1 MPPLERSDALLDLS
15 DPNIILGPRKHR
27 ATERLLENGDPLA
40 WKKKKADNA
49 STGMT
54 VSGASA
60 DKDKSDNHTLSSTP
74 PPTHP
79 IHTAPGPRQ
88 ATSSVEG
95 CDDRASK
102 RAQVI
107 EVEDSSEEESDEGAS
122 TEEDDDVEL
131 GMRCLILVN
140 FWPSAD

>member
-1 MPPLERSDALLDLS
+1 MPPLKRSDALLNLS
-15 DPNIILGPRKHR
+15 DPNIILGPHKRC
-27 ATERLLENGDPLA
+27 ATEHLLENGDLLA
-40 WKKKKADNA
+40 WKKKKVDNA

-54 VSGASA
+54 VSSAST
-60 DKDKSDNHTLSSTP
+60 DKDKSDNHTLSSMP

-79 IHTAPGPRQ
+79 IHTTPGPRQ

-107 EVEDSSEEESDEGAS
+107 EVEDSSDVKAS
-122 TEEDDDVEL
+122 TGLDSTT
-131 GMRCLILVN
+131 CTK
-140 FWPSAD
+140 S